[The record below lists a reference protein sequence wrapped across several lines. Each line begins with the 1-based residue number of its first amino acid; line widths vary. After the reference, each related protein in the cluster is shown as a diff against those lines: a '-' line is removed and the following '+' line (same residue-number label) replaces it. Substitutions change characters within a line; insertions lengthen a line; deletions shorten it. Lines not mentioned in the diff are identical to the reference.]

1 MDPFS
6 CEIGDWSSKY
16 GVVDVDSDTY
26 IASGGGESF
35 YEVIPNDIEGMSVV
49 FHCTTSGGER
59 AFCAVFEDA
68 GEHNDEIPNQSAG
81 SAVGAY
87 FGGVLGR
94 GSRIL
99 FEEDGTVDIQLND
112 KWNLADDYSCS
123 EFEYTIWTVSDTGFD
138 G

>member
-68 GEHNDEIPNQSAG
+68 GEHNDDIPDQG
-81 SAVGAY
+81 YGDPVVAY
-87 FGGVLGR
+87 FDVLSDD
-94 GSRIL
+94 SRII
-99 FEEDGTVDIQLND
+99 FMDDGTVDIQLSD
-112 KWNLADDYSCS
+112 DDNLS
-123 EFEYTIWTVSDTGFD
+123 EGYGCTDFEYTIWTLSDEGF
-138 G
+138 GS